1 MTLENI
7 YIYINKYKSR
17 DKTFFLS
24 SRIRKRNVDNPPHTK
39 YRKREENFQA
49 SYLKENGKTPFSLS
63 TGINGKRDNSSI
75 KMIIK
80 GRTKERKK
88 KHELESEIRL
98 KPPWMGCDIVE
109 NTRMLKGP
117 RLPIAPFSHEPFFA
131 VCLFAFL
138 FLFLFL
144 FLLDYFLMI

>member
-7 YIYINKYKSR
+7 YIYKYKSR

-24 SRIRKRNVDNPPHTK
+24 SRIRKRIVDNPPHTK

-88 KHELESEIRL
+88 N
-98 KPPWMGCDIVE
+98 M
-109 NTRMLKGP
+109 N
-117 RLPIAPFSHEPFFA
+117 
-131 VCLFAFL
+131 
-138 FLFLFL
+138 
-144 FLLDYFLMI
+144 